1 MEVKVG
7 DLAAQ
12 TDEFGLFNLFLIA
25 SPMVKLVMIGLVV
38 ASILC
43 WGIVFEKW
51 LAVRKMKALDGQVRA
66 VVLVGPVT
74 GRPLPDAGS
83 AQQ

>member
-1 MEVKVG
+1 MEVNVG

-12 TDEFGLFNLFLIA
+12 TDQFGLFNLFLIA
-25 SPMVKLVMIGLVV
+25 SPVVKFVMIGLVV

-51 LAVRKMKALDGQVRA
+51 LAVRKMKLPWTSSSSCSGRA
-66 VVLVGPVT
+66 SHLKIFT
-74 GRPLPDAGS
+74 
-83 AQQ
+83 